1 MTKDEFLKELEKEL
15 NFLTDL
21 EKREVLEDQ
30 DEFIREA
37 VSQGRSE
44 EEVVRSLGSAK
55 SFAEAVRLE
64 HKIKRIQDAPDTWSS
79 VKESLTATGVLFG
92 LMPLSLLLLFGPGLV
107 ILSFL
112 FSWLTVSLSI
122 LIPSSLFFLLSFFVF
137 FFGFGIFEFLGV
149 FFLSL
154 GFLLGSLASLALL
167 FSLVK
172 FVVGL
177 FVRYLKWNIS
187 LVKGRL
193 V

>member
-21 EKREVLEDQ
+21 ERREVLEDQ

-37 VSQGRSE
+37 ISQGRSE
-44 EEVVRSLGSAK
+44 EEVIKSLGTPK

-64 HKIKRIQDAPDTWSS
+64 HRVKRIEDAPDTWSS
-79 VKESLTATGVLFG
+79 VRESLTATGVLFG

-112 FSWLTVSLSI
+112 FSWFTVSVSI
-122 LIPSSLFFLLSFFVF
+122 LIPASLFFFLSFFVF
-137 FFGFGIFEFLGV
+137 FFGFGVFEFLGV

-172 FVVGL
+172 FVVDL
-177 FVRYLKWNIS
+177 FVRYLKWNVG